1 MKPAEGDGAVG
12 CGVDA
17 VGGAFVGS
25 LIFLGYRCWL
35 VLGAYFFFLR
45 LLELIML
52 CDYITRGYGD
62 HPPLT
67 IVVPWGSR
75 PKEGVTHGGKGR

>member
-1 MKPAEGDGAVG
+1 M
-12 CGVDA
+12 
-17 VGGAFVGS
+17 
-25 LIFLGYRCWL
+25 L
-35 VLGAYFFFLR
+35 VCVFFFFV

-67 IVVPWGSR
+67 IVVPRGAR
-75 PKEGVTHGGKGR
+75 PKEGVTGAYFLY